1 MHHLLLAIV
10 AYSAYPSASSCDFR
24 CVQSIQQRRPDKL
37 SAGEISD
44 LRRRID
50 KLIKECDR
58 LHLEIE
64 NWLRKAE
71 ERTEKMKRE
80 IREDD
85 KLLKD
90 LDRKLEQRKTKD
102 KHR

>member
-1 MHHLLLAIV
+1 MCSLVLTILV
-10 AYSAYPSASSCDFR
+10 FTTCFSPSTCDFR
-24 CVQSIQQRRPDKL
+24 CVHSIQHCCPDKL

-85 KLLKD
+85 KWLKD
-90 LDRKLEQRKTKD
+90 LDRKLEQRRTKD